1 MGKINDAK
9 VALAAAIATIPGLR
23 VYNQPQDSINEFPA
37 VVILTDPIDYQVV
50 FRNRDFTGIFRCI
63 LLLDQKDQQQAFDE
77 IDLYL
82 DVAGPKSIRAAV
94 QLDKTLGGKVD
105 FVVLQRAEN
114 INFRE
119 LRPAVFVKG
128 ADFLVEFH
136 ISDCA

>member
-9 VALAAAIATIPGLR
+9 VALAAALDTIDGVR
-23 VYNQPQDSINEFPA
+23 IYNQPQDSINEFPA
-37 VVILTDPIDYQVV
+37 IIILTDPIDYQVV
-50 FRNRDFTGIFRCI
+50 FRNRDFTGIFRVI

-82 DVAGPKSIRAAV
+82 DVAGAKSIRAVV
-94 QLDKTLGGKVD
+94 QLDKTLGGAVD
-105 FVVLQRAEN
+105 FVILQRAEN

-119 LRPAVFVKG
+119 IRPGDYKKG
-128 ADFLVEFH
+128 ADFLIEFH